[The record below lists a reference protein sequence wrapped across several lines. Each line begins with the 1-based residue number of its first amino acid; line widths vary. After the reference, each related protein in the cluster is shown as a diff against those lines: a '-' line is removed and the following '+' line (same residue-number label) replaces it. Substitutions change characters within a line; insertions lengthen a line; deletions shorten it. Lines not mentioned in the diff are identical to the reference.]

1 MIKIKSAAF
10 LAVFFMFVVML
21 SFTAFGAN
29 ENSSIATSNVSA
41 EIKKLKSA
49 KMEIE
54 EYKELSYVV
63 LQNDTVQIVK
73 YDGDKKNYTIPSK
86 IAGKP
91 VAVIGSHAFSSCPE
105 LESLTIPGSVR
116 DIHECA
122 VAYCPKLKK
131 ITIKDGNL
139 NALDSMD
146 IYCCRNLEILSL
158 PESLRA
164 FTFLYDCTA
173 VEKVNFNS
181 KNSYYKTYDGVV
193 FSKDLDTLVYY
204 PPGKADTHYVVPSDV
219 KEILRTAFNYAKN
232 LDSVYIPKSV
242 KEIGE
247 TAFGY
252 TRVIIHYEGTK
263 TPDALEPA
271 FSPWPVVYKASPL
284 AVTADL
290 NFSRTASSVT
300 LKWKKVPGA
309 DGYRVYIYNKEEK
322 KYEAY
327 DTVTKVNCKI
337 TDLEDNTAY
346 KFAVKAYVKT
356 ASGTVWADESEK
368 ITVRTLSTTP
378 SLGVEYDDGAIDFK
392 WSKSSGVT
400 GYVVYYST
408 SKNGSYKKLA
418 TVKGTSYSTK
428 KFDETDTYYFKVRA
442 YTKTSDG
449 NVYSAYSAVKSVMVK
464 GS

>member
-1 MIKIKSAAF
+1 MIKRKS
-10 LAVFFMFVVML
+10 AVFFVVILMLFVL
-21 SFTAFGAN
+21 FSFTVLGAN
-29 ENSSIATSNVSA
+29 ENSSVATSNVSA

-63 LQNDTVQIVK
+63 LNNDTVQIVK
-73 YDGDKKNYTIPSK
+73 YDGNKKNYTVPSK
-86 IAGKP
+86 IDGKP

-131 ITIKDGNL
+131 LTVKDGDL
-139 NALDSMD
+139 KALDSMD
-146 IYCCRNLEILSL
+146 IYCCRNLETVSL
-158 PESLRA
+158 PDNVSS

-173 VEKVNFNS
+173 VEKVTFNS
-181 KNSYYKTYDGVV
+181 KNPYYKTYDGVV

-204 PPGKADTHYVVPSDV
+204 PPGKTDTHYVVPSDV
-219 KEILRTAFNYAKN
+219 KEILRTAFNHAKN
-232 LDSVYIPKSV
+232 LDSVYIPKTV

-252 TRVIIHYEGTK
+252 TGVKIYYEGAK
-263 TPDALEPA
+263 TPAALEPA
-271 FSPWPVVYKASPL
+271 FYPWRVIYKASPL
-284 AVTADL
+284 EVTKEL

-309 DGYRVYIYNKEEK
+309 DGYRVYIYNKYEK
-322 KYEAY
+322 KYETY
-327 DTVTKVNCKI
+327 DTVTKLNCKI
-337 TDLEDNTAY
+337 TDLEDNTSY

-378 SLGVEYDDGAIDFK
+378 TLSVNYDDGKTNLK
-392 WSKSSGVT
+392 WNKSSGVT

-408 SKNGSYKKLA
+408 SKNGTYKKLA
-418 TVKGTSYSTK
+418 TVKGTSYSTE
-428 KFDETDTYYFKVRA
+428 KFDKADTYYFKVRA

-449 NVYSAYSAVKSVMVK
+449 NVYSAYSTVKSVTVK
-464 GS
+464 

>member
-1 MIKIKSAAF
+1 MMKRKSAIFLTVVLLLFAF
-10 LAVFFMFVVML
+10 F
-21 SFTAFGAN
+21 SFTAMGAN

-49 KMEIE
+49 KIEIE
-54 EYKELSYVV
+54 EYKELSYIV
-63 LQNDTVQIVK
+63 LSNDTVQIVK
-73 YDGDKKNYTIPSK
+73 YDGDKKHYTIPSK
-86 IAGKP
+86 IAGKS
-91 VAVIGSHAFSSCPE
+91 VSVIGSHAFSSCPD
-105 LESLTIPGSVR
+105 LESITVPGSVR

-122 VAYCPKLKK
+122 FAYCPKLKK
-131 ITIKDGNL
+131 VTIKDGNL

-146 IYCCRNLEILSL
+146 IYCCRNLENLSL
-158 PESLRA
+158 PESLRS

-173 VEKVNFNS
+173 VEKVTFNS

-204 PPGKADTHYVVPSDV
+204 PPGKTDTHYVVPSSV
-219 KEILRTAFNYAKN
+219 RTIIRTAFNYAKN
-232 LDSVYIPKSV
+232 LDSVYIPKTV

-252 TRVIIHYEGTK
+252 TRVVIHYEGAK
-263 TPDALEPA
+263 TPADLEPA
-271 FSPWPVVYKASPL
+271 FNPWPVVYKATPL
-284 AVTADL
+284 DVTEEL
-290 NFSRTASSVT
+290 SFSRTASSVT

-322 KYEAY
+322 KYETY
-327 DTVTKVNCKI
+327 DTVTKGNCKI
-337 TDLEDNTAY
+337 ADLEDNTSY

-368 ITVRTLSTTP
+368 ITVRTLPSTP
-378 SLGVEYDDGAIDFK
+378 SLSVNYSDGVMNFK
-392 WSKSSGVT
+392 WNKIQGAT

-408 SKNGSYKKLA
+408 SKNGNYKKLVTA
-418 TVKGTSYSTK
+418 KGTSAESGR
-428 KFDETDTYYFKVRA
+428 FDDADTYYFKVRA

-449 NVYSAYSAVKSVMVK
+449 NVYSAYSSVKSVTVK
-464 GS
+464 

>member
-1 MIKIKSAAF
+1 MIKRRSAIVF
-10 LAVFFMFVVML
+10 AVVLVLFALL
-21 SFTAFGAN
+21 SFSAVAAN
-29 ENSSIATSNVSA
+29 ESSVATSNVSA

-49 KMEIE
+49 KFEIE

-63 LQNDTVQIVK
+63 LDNKTVQIVK
-73 YDGDKKNYTIPSK
+73 YDGNKKNYTVPSK
-86 IAGKP
+86 IEGKA
-91 VAVIGSHAFSSCPE
+91 VTVIGSHAFSSCPD

-131 ITIKDGNL
+131 ITIKEGNL

-146 IYCCRNLEILSL
+146 IYCCRNLETLSL
-158 PESLRA
+158 PESLRS

-173 VEKVNFNS
+173 VEKVSFNS

-219 KEILRTAFNYAKN
+219 RTIVRTAFNYAKN
-232 LDSVYIPKSV
+232 LDSVYIPKTV

-252 TRVIIHYEGTK
+252 TSVIIYYEGAK
-263 TPDALEPA
+263 TPAALEAA
-271 FSPWPVVYKASPL
+271 FNPWPVVYKAGPL
-284 AVTADL
+284 DITEEL
-290 NFSRTASSVT
+290 SFSRTASSVT

-309 DGYRVYIYNKEEK
+309 DGYRVYMYNKEEK
-322 KYEAY
+322 KYETY
-327 DTVTKVNCKI
+327 DTVTKLNCKI
-337 TDLEDNTAY
+337 TDLEDNTSY

-368 ITVRTLSTTP
+368 ITVRTLPATP
-378 SLGVEYDDGAIDFK
+378 TFTVNYGDGEINLK

-400 GYVVYYST
+400 GYIVYYST
-408 SKNGSYKKLA
+408 SKNGTYKKLA
-418 TVKGTSYSTK
+418 TVKGTSYSSD
-428 KFDETDTYYFKVRA
+428 KFDEADTYYFKVRA
-442 YTKTSDG
+442 YTKTSEG
-449 NVYSAYSAVKSVMVK
+449 NIYSAYSAIKSVTVK
-464 GS
+464 